1 MQSLK
6 RKYSITVSIS
16 RFWLWDETISDSF
29 YAAASYNDS
38 VMVRLQPFGR
48 LIVFYL
54 KVTWYTTIKFGCGVY
69 NTNST
74 GKFHFDSIPIPLFA
88 PDELNTLGNRL
99 LILHQ
104 IYCILHKVF
113 STFTLHSMQRTD
125 NWFFPP
131 FLWVGSFI
139 DHELLSVM
147 NQYRSSWRIQIRI
160 SKIRLLHFSTHSCSL
175 LLRVCTF
182 PPT

>member
-6 RKYSITVSIS
+6 RKYSITVSTS
-16 RFWLWDETISDSF
+16 RFWLWYNTISGSF

-38 VMVRLQPFGR
+38 VMVRLKPFGR
-48 LIVFYL
+48 LIVVYL
-54 KVTWYTTIKFGCGVY
+54 RVTWYTTIKFGCGVY

-74 GKFHFDSIPIPLFA
+74 GEFHS

-99 LILHQ
+99 H
-104 IYCILHKVF
+104 CILYKVF
-113 STFTLHSMQRTD
+113 SKFILHSMRRTD
-125 NWFFPP
+125 KWFFPP

-139 DHELLSVM
+139 NHELLSVI
-147 NQYRSSWRIQIRI
+147 NQYRGSWRIGIRI

-175 LLRVCTF
+175 LLRVFIF